1 MDVGGGVLGGI
12 VVLEARRAVLSSLLL
27 TPGLTPGLLLGRGR
41 RVGDCAHGDRAS
53 AVGAH
58 RAAGTDRDT
67 RFASRT
73 SAGGSRAGRGGRD
86 VGAGEQ
92 HLSLVDICHLRL
104 SRRVLFES
112 DVLPLGVSPISTPNT
127 RARSTE
133 GASLEEISAF
143 DLRARARP
151 VVSPRRAG
159 PCTLLS
165 LQRIVETFSSSSG
178 SARFLKLGMV
188 LGVRMA

>member
-1 MDVGGGVLGGI
+1 MVVDVGGGVLRRI
-12 VVLEARRAVLSSLLL
+12 VVLEARRAVLSLLL

-58 RAAGTDRDT
+58 RAARTDRDT

-73 SAGGSRAGRGGRD
+73 RAGGSRAGRGGRD

-104 SRRVLFES
+104 SRFSRRG
-112 DVLPLGVSPISTPNT
+112 DVRRAGGSLKYQPNT

-165 LQRIVETFSSSSG
+165 LQRIFLSLE

-188 LGVRMA
+188 FSIRMA